1 MLFFS
6 GTLTLVDDDKILWS
20 VYVDHQLFSLAKLDI
35 TVSGLLA
42 LKIMLQFTENVK
54 MFASLNFRKNHKI
67 VEGTQALSATSRKT
81 FQLQRSGKLIPIHEL
96 LIVNRYQFSRRA
108 FHKIFYLPTFLRL

>member
-54 MFASLNFRKNHKI
+54 MFASLNLGENHEI
-67 VEGTQALSATSRKT
+67 VEGMRALSATFTQNLSVAAIAKIDT
-81 FQLQRSGKLIPIHEL
+81 YIHEL
-96 LIVNRYQFSRRA
+96 FHEGHFANIFICQHFYVYSR
-108 FHKIFYLPTFLRL
+108 